1 MVSYPAPVGQTTEI
15 AIVTVAVASPR
26 KNMCA
31 TWLNGRTDADGRS
44 GTLVSYDRN
53 SIDLT

>member
-1 MVSYPAPVGQTTEI
+1 MVSYLAPVGQTTEI

-31 TWLNGRTDADGRS
+31 TWLNGRTDADGRP
-44 GTLVSYDRN
+44 GTLVRYDRN